1 MWLHTISVTVYEREQ
16 WFKDGISGRV
26 FYTCIAWFWHIAP
39 VNHHKSFVSVHIPS
53 SLWLRLLLSVPFF
66 RFHKQDLSSSIT
78 KVELKWWQP
87 STRDVAMHSIVSN
100 PLQIKL
106 FRQKFIC
113 NSWCQQKS
121 GFLFL
126 NDGRF
131 QSRCLIWRFHRFLI
145 FEVYKQIS
153 KLIDYNDLKLSHTS

>member
-1 MWLHTISVTVYEREQ
+1 MILLIDFVWLRTISVTVYEREQ

-26 FYTCIAWFWHIAP
+26 FYTCIACIAWFWHIAP

-53 SLWLRLLLSVPFF
+53 SLWLRLLLSVPLF

-87 STRDVAMHSIVSN
+87 STRDVSMHSIVSY

-106 FRQKFIC
+106 FWQ
-113 NSWCQQKS
+113 N
-121 GFLFL
+121 LL
-126 NDGRF
+126 
-131 QSRCLIWRFHRFLI
+131 LILDAR
-145 FEVYKQIS
+145 KNQ
-153 KLIDYNDLKLSHTS
+153 DLCS

>member
-1 MWLHTISVTVYEREQ
+1 MWLRTISVTFYEREQ
-16 WFKDGISGRV
+16 WFKDGISGV
-26 FYTCIAWFWHIAP
+26 FYACIAWFWHIAP

-78 KVELKWWQP
+78 KAELKWWQP
-87 STRDVAMHSIVSN
+87 STRDVAMHSIVSY
-100 PLQIKL
+100 PLQINIL
-106 FRQKFIC
+106 STKFIC

-121 GFLFL
+121 GFLLL

-131 QSRCLIWRFHRFLI
+131 QMQCLIQRSYLFSNFWG
-145 FEVYKQIS
+145 V
-153 KLIDYNDLKLSHTS
+153 